1 MSISPSNCFIL
12 GCARNCG
19 QHIPAVFQNIRQLAS
34 TFSNVHV
41 VIAYDYSTDNTLE
54 LLHAEQATCNF
65 PMDVLINDQP
75 LSPIRTQR
83 ICNARNKLLDH
94 IQTLHSSGWEYFI
107 MIDLDDVCAM
117 PVQLPLFQKWLER
130 ADQWDALSFNKTEYY
145 DIWALSYSP
154 YVVSCWNWGD
164 QDTCLN
170 IVHFMMAD
178 FSDRLKQLGDT
189 DLYPV
194 NSAFNGCAIYKYS
207 KFSDCRYDWHT
218 LDIGDLPRPDLVHS
232 ISQFQLFP
240 VYRPCYD
247 DCEHRE
253 FHRRAIAKHGAR
265 IRVTNDIIFP
275 QVLG

>member
-19 QHIPAVFQNIRQLAS
+19 QHIPAVFENIKQIATL
-34 TFSNVHV
+34 FNNIHV
-41 VIAYDYSTDNTLE
+41 AVAYDYSTDNTLE
-54 LLHAEQATCNF
+54 LLHQHQSSCAF
-65 PMDVLINDQP
+65 PIDILINEEP

-83 ICNARNKLLDH
+83 ISNARNRLLNH
-94 IQTLHSSGWEYFI
+94 IKTVHSPSWEYFI

-117 PVQLPLFQKWLER
+117 PINLAPMQKWLKHT
-130 ADQWDALSFNKTEYY
+130 DKWDALSFNKPEYY

-164 QDTCLN
+164 QDTCVK

-178 FSDRLKQLGDT
+178 FHNRLKSLGD
-189 DLYPV
+189 DELYPV

-207 KFSDCRYDWHT
+207 KFSDCAYDWHT
-218 LDIGDLPRPDLVHS
+218 VDIGDLPRADLVHS
-232 ISQFQLFP
+232 ISYFQLFP
-240 VYRPCYD
+240 TYRPCYD

-253 FHRRAIAKHGAR
+253 FHRQAIAKHGAKVC
-265 IRVTNDIIFP
+265 VTKDIVF
-275 QVLG
+275 GK